1 MIIRFIMS
9 SYTKQSSPKEE
20 SSYMSEWEEYNL
32 TKFKKVQR
40 MQKKQASSIRRRK
53 IRQSKEER
61 LWK

>member
-1 MIIRFIMS
+1 MTIRFIMS
-9 SYTKQSSPKEE
+9 SYTKQSSLKEE
-20 SSYMSEWEEYNL
+20 SSSMSEWEEYNL
-32 TKFKKVQR
+32 TKYKKVQR